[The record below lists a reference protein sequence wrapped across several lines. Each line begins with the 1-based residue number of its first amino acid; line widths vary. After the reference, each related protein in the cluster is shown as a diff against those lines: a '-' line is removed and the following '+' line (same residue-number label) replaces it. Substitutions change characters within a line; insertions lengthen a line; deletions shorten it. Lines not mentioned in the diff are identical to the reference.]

1 MGCLRDPSHEKFA
14 LEFVERVFSG
24 MPKTKALIE
33 AYRSAGFVP
42 RHGNAR
48 RLRQRE
54 EVRRRIEELAA
65 EASEF
70 ANVRPKRIVV
80 EVDRIARAN
89 LVDFFEPVLDG
100 VGKPIAGQYQLRNLH
115 ELPREV
121 TAALASLEYT
131 EDGRPKIKLH
141 DKNHANFTLLKHLG
155 GLPEDQRAPQ
165 VNILNVL
172 SVEDQQVLAD
182 YLEALAGGA
191 PSAGGSTALE
201 HREAAEVP

>member
-14 LEFVERVFSG
+14 LEYVERIFSG
-24 MPKTKALIE
+24 MPRTKALSE
-33 AYRSAGFVP
+33 SYKAAGYVP
-42 RHGNAR
+42 RAANAR
-48 RLRQRE
+48 RLIQRP
-54 EVRRRIEELAA
+54 EVRSRVEELTS

-70 ANVRPKRIVV
+70 ANVRAKRIVV

-89 LVDFFEPVLDG
+89 LVDFFQPVLGADG
-100 VGKPIAGQYQLRNLH
+100 QPMPGQYQLVDIH
-115 ELPREV
+115 ALPREI

-141 DKNHANFTLLKHLG
+141 DKNQANFTLLKHLG

-172 SVEDQQVLAD
+172 SIEDQQILAD
-182 YLEALAGGA
+182 YLEALGRGAAGAVGPA
-191 PSAGGSTALE
+191 QIE
-201 HREAAEVP
+201 HRETATVP